1 MNHDKFGRLQASF
14 AIVRDSITIL
24 GYLADKKL
32 KGIPISKEEHD
43 AIREH
48 YELIIKRSH
57 QRQNPMGASA
67 IPSLEHGRQAPYNR
81 I

>member
-1 MNHDKFGRLQASF
+1 MIDHKAFGRLQASF
-14 AIVRDSITIL
+14 AIARDSIAIL

-48 YELIIKRSH
+48 YELIIKRKKK
-57 QRQNPMGASA
+57 
-67 IPSLEHGRQAPYNR
+67 
-81 I
+81 

>member
-1 MNHDKFGRLQASF
+1 MDNHAFGRLHRSF
-14 AIVRDSITIL
+14 AIMRDSIAIL

-48 YELIIKRSH
+48 YELIIKRKKK
-57 QRQNPMGASA
+57 
-67 IPSLEHGRQAPYNR
+67 
-81 I
+81 